1 MSRSIWAFTAF
12 SFLMP
17 VFLFFYIYGFE
28 QNQHG
33 ASEFIRMFM
42 IYGSLVCAV
51 YNALFTGR
59 SITDRTVKNMVVTG
73 ARKTSVYLAEVLTSL
88 LFTLS
93 SFLIYTGITLIL
105 FKNYGRN
112 EILYSAS
119 AVVLWLL
126 FFSAFYV
133 LINTYFSS
141 KIFAVFLSMVF
152 VFVLICLGASMESML
167 DEPVNTV
174 SLIDGVEVSQKNP
187 RYISGVK
194 RDICSFLLD
203 SNPYTLMEDI
213 PVKSELIKTAELTL
227 PLTFITVLGGT
238 IFFGRKELD

>member
-1 MSRSIWAFTAF
+1 MSRSIWAFIAF

-17 VFLFFYIYGFE
+17 VFLYILFYDPEEYAAAE
-28 QNQHG
+28 V
-33 ASEFIRMFM
+33 IRLFV
-42 IYGSLVCAV
+42 IYGSLFCAV

-59 SITDRTVKNMVVTG
+59 SITDRTIKNMVVTG
-73 ARKTSVYLAEVLTSL
+73 AKKTSVYLAEVLTSL

-93 SFLIYTGITLIL
+93 SFLIYTGMTLIL

-133 LINTYFSS
+133 LINTNFSS

-152 VFVLICLGASMESML
+152 VFVLMSLGSSMESML

-174 SLIDGVEVSQKNP
+174 SLIDGVEISQKNP

-194 RDICSFLLD
+194 RDICSFLFD
-203 SNPYTLMEDI
+203 SNPYALEEYS
-213 PVKSELIKTAELTL
+213 PVKSNIIKTAELTL
-227 PLTFITVLGGT
+227 PLTFISVLGGT

>member
-17 VFLFFYIYGFE
+17 VIIFYFYYE
-28 QNQHG
+28 PDENG
-33 ASEFIRMFM
+33 AAEVISQFM

-73 ARKTSVYLAEVLTSL
+73 AKKTSVYLAEVLTSL

-93 SFLIYTGITLIL
+93 SFLIYTGMTLIL

-119 AVVLWLL
+119 AVVLWLI

-133 LINTYFSS
+133 LLNTYFSS
-141 KIFAVFLSMVF
+141 KIFAVFFSMVF
-152 VFVLICLGASMESML
+152 VFALMSIGSSLETKL
-167 DEPVNTV
+167 DESRYQDSIENGYFKT
-174 SLIDGVEVSQKNP
+174 IHKNP

-227 PLTFITVLGGT
+227 PMTFISVLGGT
-238 IFFGRKELD
+238 MVFGRKELD